1 LRPLEGEKK
10 SERDKKT
17 VRKKG
22 KKNEKKNSLKNI
34 EFDYNAEPMWELAA
48 RLSAQVPQEEWA
60 KLPTDLAR
68 NFDHYQQQDHS

>member
-1 LRPLEGEKK
+1 M
-10 SERDKKT
+10 KT
-17 VRKKG
+17 PIHLQSKLL
-22 KKNEKKNSLKNI
+22 NNLPSQDQETSDI
-34 EFDYNAEPMWELAA
+34 QFDYNAEPIWELAA

>member
-1 LRPLEGEKK
+1 MNTPLIPTNILENASVE
-10 SERDKKT
+10 EQ
-17 VRKKG
+17 
-22 KKNEKKNSLKNI
+22 ELNSLKNI
-34 EFDYNAEPMWELAA
+34 NFDYDAEPIWELAA

>member
-1 LRPLEGEKK
+1 MNIPLIPTNIPENASAEEK
-10 SERDKKT
+10 EL
-17 VRKKG
+17 
-22 KKNEKKNSLKNI
+22 NSLKNI
-34 EFDYNAEPMWELAA
+34 KFDYDAEPIWELAA

>member
-1 LRPLEGEKK
+1 MNPPLIPTNILENASVEEK
-10 SERDKKT
+10 EL
-17 VRKKG
+17 
-22 KKNEKKNSLKNI
+22 NSLKNI
-34 EFDYNAEPMWELAA
+34 NFDYDAEPIWELAA

>member
-1 LRPLEGEKK
+1 MNTPLIPIHKLENASVEEK
-10 SERDKKT
+10 EL
-17 VRKKG
+17 
-22 KKNEKKNSLKNI
+22 NSLKNI
-34 EFDYNAEPMWELAA
+34 DFDYNSEPIWELAD

>member
-1 LRPLEGEKK
+1 MNTPLIPHKLENTSVEEK
-10 SERDKKT
+10 EL
-17 VRKKG
+17 
-22 KKNEKKNSLKNI
+22 NSLKNI
-34 EFDYNAEPMWELAA
+34 DFDYNTEPIWELAA

>member
-1 LRPLEGEKK
+1 MNTPLIPIHKLEKA
-10 SERDKKT
+10 SVE
-17 VRKKG
+17 
-22 KKNEKKNSLKNI
+22 EKELNSLKNI
-34 EFDYNAEPMWELAA
+34 EFDYNAEPIWELVA